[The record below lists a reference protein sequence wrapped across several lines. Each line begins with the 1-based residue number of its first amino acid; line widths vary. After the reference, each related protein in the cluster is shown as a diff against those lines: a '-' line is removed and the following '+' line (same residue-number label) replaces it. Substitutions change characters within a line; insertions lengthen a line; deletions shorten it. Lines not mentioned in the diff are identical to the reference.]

1 MPGYGYAQ
9 AGHAIKRDWQG
20 LMLDYLRGR
29 PNLARVV
36 LLLDSRVPVKESD
49 RTVMGLLD
57 QAAVTFQIVLTKADG
72 VAGEADAAKRREA
85 ETFARE
91 HPAAFPTVIA
101 TSSETGDGIADLRAS
116 LAGLALGAPMDAIA
130 WHHSERK
137 DDA

>member
-36 LLLDSRVPVKESD
+36 LLLDARVPLKESD

-57 QAAVTFQIVLTKADG
+57 QAAVTFQLAITKADD
-72 VAGEADAAKRREA
+72 VKPAALDRKREEVEAL
-85 ETFARE
+85 ARE
-91 HPAAFPTVIA
+91 HTAAFPLVAT
-101 TSSETGDGIADLRAS
+101 TSSDTGSGIAALRAS
-116 LAGLALGAPMDAIA
+116 LAALAIPRQE
-130 WHHSERK
+130 ERP
-137 DDA
+137 